1 MSKRKG
7 GQASTYTTWAG
18 ETICAGL
25 AEGNSLLSICEATG
39 IAVSTAWG
47 WERDIPE
54 HAENAT
60 RAREVGCHV
69 MACETKDIADTPQL
83 GEIRTIKPDG
93 TVEVRYEDMT
103 QHRRLRIDTRKWL
116 LSKWAS
122 KVYGDRTTL
131 AGDPEAPLYAQMS
144 DEQLAAK
151 IAALQAKVNGK
162 A

>member
-25 AEGNSLLSICEATG
+25 AEGHSLLSICEATG

-122 KVYGDRTTL
+122 KVYGDKLELGGSVDHRHSAAEKT
-131 AGDPEAPLYAQMS
+131 D
-144 DEQLAAK
+144 DELAA
-151 IAALQAKVNGK
+151 IAAGRT
-162 A
+162 